1 MPTIGELAPDFTL
14 PNQYEQMV
22 RLSDFRGQRVVLFTF
37 PQANTPGCNTQACR
51 FRDEFP
57 YIENL
62 NAVVLGISDDTPAD
76 LLKWK
81 QLKHLPYDL
90 LSDVDHQMMEAWGV
104 WGQKLLG
111 VVTLPRGQR
120 SYWVIDENGVIVDGQ
135 VGVRPVESVMKALKA
150 LRNLDR

>member
-1 MPTIGELAPDFTL
+1 MPTIGEPAPDFAL
-14 PNQYEQMV
+14 PNQYEQIV

-62 NAVVLGISDDTPAD
+62 NAVVLGISDDSPAD

-81 QLKHLPYDL
+81 QLKRLPYDL
-90 LSDVDHQMMEAWGV
+90 LSDTDHQVMQAWGV
-104 WGQKLLG
+104 WGQNILG
-111 VVTLPRGQR
+111 IATLPLGQR
-120 SYWVIDENGVIVDGQ
+120 SYWEIDENGVIVDGQ
-135 VGVRPVESVMKALKA
+135 AGVRPVDSVMKALKA